1 MKKIYIKIVLLTGLL
16 VGSQVFAN
24 NSITTSID
32 TQGVSKIDEIKAFYI
47 VTDIAHGRSWNYI
60 TITSTK
66 SGASGNGDVLK
77 YVQTDT
83 ESCGRVSGTSEAIIT
98 CGPNSLTPDFLRNI
112 NNEFKTEGFTAN
124 RFPSVPKY
132 TNVRS
137 WLGDSKTWT
146 LAGGVDNRDEVAKVV
161 SFTPTLATSRKEYT
175 ISINGDDYSTTV
187 TGNTTIKGIV
197 EALQMKVISNSM
209 VTCTEDDTK
218 LTCTS
223 NAGNPAFTYSSSVID
238 LANETDAERA
248 ARLANEAWQNQLGVV
263 STFLTTANTARE
275 NATTAISSNDS
286 LPSKFASINQS
297 TQANVALLAEIQ
309 KLSGLKRTDADNATV
324 ESFEQQYQTLNT
336 ATNALMANYTEQK
349 RVADLEIAWQNQ
361 LTVVTSSLATA
372 NTARENATA
381 TMNNNY
387 NNLPSKFA
395 SIEASKQANV
405 ALLAEIQ
412 KLSGFK
418 RTDADNATVENF
430 EQQYQTL
437 NTATNAL
444 MANYE
449 EQKRV
454 ADLEIAWQ
462 NQLTVVTSSLTTA
475 NNARANAITVI
486 NGNDSLPSKLASIE
500 ASKQA
505 NASLLSE
512 IRKLNGLK
520 RTNADSATVE
530 SFEQQY
536 QTLNTATN
544 TLRASYEEQVRI
556 LEVAWQNQLTVVTNS
571 VTAANTAQAN
581 ATTTMGNNYNSLPS
595 KLASIEASK
604 QANAALL
611 SEIRKLSRLK
621 RTDADNA
628 TVESFEQQHQTLNT
642 ATNALMANYEE
653 QNRIANPEVAWQ
665 NQLTVVT
672 SSLATANT
680 ARENATTTMGNN
692 YNSLPSKLASI
703 EASKQANAA
712 LLLEI
717 QKLDGLKITDANSAT
732 VDDFNQQYQ
741 TLNTATNTLMTNYEG
756 QRDAVNKATILTGYW
771 KTPVIKGLDYATAT
785 HSSVTDE
792 NGAFKC
798 QSGENVTFSIASLVL
813 TSIPCTEILNTK
825 TTNNISLNATSSDGF
840 KDWKDET
847 NKQMLITKVL
857 FGLFGKNIKT
867 AFAQEDEALKFITV
881 ELTEAQKSNTMN
893 RSLDA
898 NDLNLLVQNILGITE
913 PVVLPT
919 TEQAENMV
927 TSGWQASKVFDGAI
941 SNDDSTDTGA
951 STKSSSGGGCV
962 YNPNA
967 PARFDM
973 GFILLMVLSAYYLI
987 RRKRRFV

>member
-611 SEIRKLSRLK
+611 
-621 RTDADNA
+621 
-628 TVESFEQQHQTLNT
+628 
-642 ATNALMANYEE
+642 
-653 QNRIANPEVAWQ
+653 
-665 NQLTVVT
+665 
-672 SSLATANT
+672 
-680 ARENATTTMGNN
+680 
-692 YNSLPSKLASI
+692 
-703 EASKQANAA
+703 
-712 LLLEI
+712 LEI

-771 KTPVIKGLDYATAT
+771 KTPVIKGLDYTTAT

>member
-1 MKKIYIKIVLLTGLL
+1 MKNIYIKIVLLTGLL

-520 RTNADSATVE
+520 RTNTDSATVE

-571 VTAANTAQAN
+571 VTAANTAQVN

-604 QANAALL
+604 QAN
-611 SEIRKLSRLK
+611 K
-621 RTDADNA
+621 
-628 TVESFEQQHQTLNT
+628 V
-642 ATNALMANYEE
+642 
-653 QNRIANPEVAWQ
+653 
-665 NQLTVVT
+665 
-672 SSLATANT
+672 
-680 ARENATTTMGNN
+680 
-692 YNSLPSKLASI
+692 
-703 EASKQANAA
+703 

-951 STKSSSGGGCV
+951 STKSSGGGGCV